1 MTPGQAAWARACLA
15 LKLLAADPLR
25 FRGLTLRARSGP
37 VRDIFLEGIHRNLGP
52 IRKLHPAMS
61 RDALLGGLDFAQTLA
76 TGTLTTSTGLLDTPG
91 TCVLAMAERCPH
103 DTAALIAAKMD
114 THPELTLI
122 LLDEGA
128 EPDEGA
134 PAALKE
140 RLAFHVTLDGI
151 GRLEASRAELPAA
164 GTRIAN
170 PAGPPFRHRK
180 TPPDVTDL
188 TTLAARL
195 GIDTLR
201 PPQFAVQAARLHA
214 ALHGRDTPES
224 DDIRTA
230 AELVLAPRA
239 TQLPETEPEPP
250 QPDTPQEQPEENR
263 DRTPSETLPQDML
276 IEAVRAVLP
285 DHLLENLRN
294 SDLSRAKG
302 SGAGERKRGNRRG
315 RPLPSRPGRL
325 DGTSRIDLVATLRAA
340 APWQTIRGKEPDGPI
355 RVFPSD
361 IHLKRFE
368 DRSDRAIIFAVD
380 ASGSAALAR
389 LAEAKGAVELLLSR
403 AYANRDHVALIAF
416 RGEDAQILLPPTRSL
431 VQTKRRLAELP
442 GGGGTPLALGL
453 QAAADLAHR
462 TRAQGLSPT
471 LAILTDGRANIALD
485 GTANRDRAGQD
496 ARNMA
501 RWIRTLGLPAIVLD
515 LGTRPQPAL
524 STLAQEMGGTYLPLP
539 RATAERMSETLGAAL
554 DHGLGT

>member
-1 MTPGQAAWARACLA
+1 MLHQSNQLDLIYHALADAGRRAMLDQLSRGPATVSKLAEPLDMTLSAVVQH
-15 LKLLAADPLR
+15 LKILEASGLVRSEKLGRIRTCRADP
-25 FRGLTLRARSGP
+25 
-37 VRDIFLEGIHRNLGP
+37 
-52 IRKLHPAMS
+52 KM
-61 RDALLGGLDFAQTLA
+61 
-76 TGTLTTSTGLLDTPG
+76 
-91 TCVLAMAERCPH
+91 LAMAERCPP

-114 THPELTLI
+114 VYPDLTLI

-134 PAALKE
+134 PAVLKE

-151 GRLEASRAELPAA
+151 GRLEASQAELPAA
-164 GTRIAN
+164 GTPFAM
-170 PAGPPFRHRK
+170 PAAPIRRK

-214 ALHGRDTPES
+214 ALHDRDVPDS

-239 TQLPETEPEPP
+239 TQMPETEPEPP
-250 QPDTPQEQPEENR
+250 QPDTPQEQPQENR
-263 DRTPSETLPQDML
+263 NRTESETLPQDML

-285 DHLLENLRN
+285 EHLLENLRN
-294 SDLSRAKG
+294 SDVSRARG

-340 APWQTIRGKEPDGPI
+340 APWQTIRGKAVDGPI

-380 ASGSAALAR
+380 ASGSAAMAR

-442 GGGGTPLALGL
+442 GGGGTPLAQGL
-453 QAAADLAHR
+453 RAAADLAHR
-462 TRAQGLSPT
+462 TRAHGLSPT

-501 RWIRTLGLPAIVLD
+501 RWIRSLGLPAIVLD

-524 STLAQEMGGTYLPLP
+524 STLAKEMGGTYLPLP